1 MGVKFK
7 AVFGV
12 EAFRL
17 HDIPYQRIEYRQRE
31 AGDLDDRLLLGLR
44 RHGWRS
50 GDRKRESERGK
61 AASRQIDHGLFPL
74 VAVQTVI
81 LLVTWHERERDF
93 TLVSFACK

>member
-1 MGVKFK
+1 MTGFCCACAGTDGVP
-7 AVFGV
+7 AIANVN
-12 EAFRL
+12 
-17 HDIPYQRIEYRQRE
+17 
-31 AGDLDDRLLLGLR
+31 
-44 RHGWRS
+44 
-50 GDRKRESERGK
+50 SERGK